1 MESTKAMERKKTSGI
16 SPVTPA
22 GGYRVEGAVNG
33 IPTSFLLDTGAAV
46 TLLRQDTW
54 ETITANCPQDLKN
67 WSALRLVSADGSP
80 LTIHGSAQVLIDLG
94 GGNRETEVVVVSPLT
109 TEAIIGL
116 DFLKDHKAQIDLP
129 NKKLYLRGSQAIPLQ
144 EQSECIAIPC
154 RRVKV
159 RTKRTT
165 RLPPRSEMEVLAC
178 LDEAVEQGTWMLEQ
192 ALDKNLPAV
201 IARALV
207 RTGTHQVPIRLLNPG
222 AEEITIYAGTQIANI
237 ERVEILQSISTVS
250 NDESPTATA
259 EEQAALWG
267 SVENLEHEHVKTRIG
282 SSTYF

>member
-1 MESTKAMERKKTSGI
+1 M
-16 SPVTPA
+16 
-22 GGYRVEGAVNG
+22 
-33 IPTSFLLDTGAAV
+33 
-46 TLLRQDTW
+46 
-54 ETITANCPQDLKN
+54 
-67 WSALRLVSADGSP
+67 
-80 LTIHGSAQVLIDLG
+80 
-94 GGNRETEVVVVSPLT
+94 VVVSPLT

-144 EQSECIAIPC
+144 EQSECTAIPC

-159 RTKRTT
+159 RTKGTT

-201 IARALV
+201 VARALV
-207 RTGTHQVPIRLLNPG
+207 GTGTHQVPIRLLNPG
-222 AEEITIYAGTQIANI
+222 AEEITIYAGTQIATI

-259 EEQAALWG
+259 EEQAVLWG
-267 SVENLEHEHVKTRIG
+267 LVENLEHELTKEEQNRFFQFIETLLLPLQQTSAVQA
-282 SSTYF
+282 SYSTKSTLEMLLPFVNLCDACHPIAERKCVLY